1 MDLAVLHKTL
11 RSNFLG
17 RILLWFLSLF
27 YRTAIALR
35 KYIYEMGFFKT
46 NSVNARVVCIGNIT
60 TGGTGKTTAVM
71 LAAKML
77 AQANMRVAI
86 ITRGYKRNADKNE
99 VVVLSEKTTDSW
111 DKAGD
116 EAFMMFEALRDY
128 GIPVVACPDRF
139 KAAQTAVKRF
149 KSQILLM
156 DDGFQHFS
164 LDRDMDIVLLDARDP
179 FGGDALLPLGTL
191 REPKS
196 ALSRAGLVLITHSN
210 QVEPDAIAAI
220 REEVA
225 KYNSEVKVLEST
237 HEPEYFFDLCTSEKI
252 ELKKLK
258 GKATALSAIGDPESF
273 EETLRKL
280 GIKLT
285 QIWRYPDH
293 HPYTMDELANAKEY
307 CANNPIIT
315 TYKDFTRFP
324 ENWREKLKDGI
335 YVLSIHL
342 NISGGED
349 EWDEWA
355 EAIYPKLSQ
364 KISR

>member
-1 MDLAVLHKTL
+1 MEKTWKAF
-11 RSNFLG
+11 RSNILG
-17 RILLWFLSLF
+17 RVVLWFFSLF

-77 AQANMRVAI
+77 AQANLRVAI
-86 ITRGYKRNADKNE
+86 ITRGYKRTADKNE
-99 VVVLSEKTTDSW
+99 VIVLSEKTTDSW

-128 GIPVVACPDRF
+128 GVPVIACPDRY

-164 LDRDMDIVLLDARDP
+164 LDRDIDIVLLDARDP
-179 FGGDALLPLGTL
+179 FGGNALLPLGLL
-191 REPKS
+191 REPKT
-196 ALSRAGLVLITHSN
+196 ALARAGLVVITHSN
-210 QVEPDAIAAI
+210 LATPEQIDEI
-220 REEVA
+220 REEVR
-225 KYNSEVKVLEST
+225 KYNPEVKVLEAT
-237 HEPEYFFDLCTSEKI
+237 HEPEYFFDVCTSEKVEI
-252 ELKKLK
+252 KGLK
-258 GKATALSAIGDPESF
+258 GKATALSAIGDPKSF
-273 EETLRKL
+273 EDTLRPL

-293 HPYTMDELANAKEY
+293 HPYTMAELANAKEY
-307 CANNPIIT
+307 CDGNPIIT

-324 ENWREKLKDGI
+324 EGWREKLKDSI

-342 NISGGED
+342 NICGGED

-364 KISR
+364 KIRR